1 VRKLMAGS
9 IAAAALIMTAP
20 AAVSATASSTPSST
34 PSKVYVVHGLPLDDH
49 GTKVDVYAGAAGA
62 GPAAAGL
69 VADDFTFGT
78 TAGPLSL
85 APASYDVY
93 VAAPTASDDG
103 VLSPNEV
110 VFSKTLAV
118 PAGKNLSAVASFDA
132 AGAPTINV
140 FTNDTRRTG
149 FLTGRLSIRHAA
161 AAPAVNVDLG
171 LYPFDRFA
179 PRLFTTR
186 VGPISN
192 GQQADR
198 TVLGAR
204 YDVTV
209 RVAASGAKVASVPKF
224 KVDRKTLTAVYAVGV
239 PGSSFGFVV
248 QKLPL

>member
-1 VRKLMAGS
+1 RG
-9 IAAAALIMTAP
+9 ALPPAVLPVPAP

-34 PSKVYVVHGLPLDDH
+34 PSKVYVVHGLPLDDQ

-69 VADDFTFGT
+69 VADDFTFGS

-85 APASYDVY
+85 PPASYDVY
-93 VAAPTASDDG
+93 VAAPTASDDRVAG
-103 VLSPNEV
+103 QREV

-140 FTNDTRRTG
+140 FTNDTRRAG
-149 FLTGRLSIRHAA
+149 FFSGRLAIRHAA

-171 LYPFDRFA
+171 LYPLARIA

-192 GQQADR
+192 GQ
-198 TVLGAR
+198 
-204 YDVTV
+204 
-209 RVAASGAKVASVPKF
+209 
-224 KVDRKTLTAVYAVGV
+224 
-239 PGSSFGFVV
+239 
-248 QKLPL
+248 